1 MFITDS
7 QVPGNNLFP
16 VHPQLNPQRDQDKD
30 LFSALAKNHVKQIGA
45 YEKNMYVYISY
56 KTLYASDSL
65 PCQNK

>member
-1 MFITDS
+1 M
-7 QVPGNNLFP
+7 
-16 VHPQLNPQRDQDKD
+16 HPQLEPQRDQDKD
-30 LFSALAKNHVKQIGA
+30 LLSALAKNHVKQIGA